1 MSDPLGELEDALA
14 YMFELQETKRQGK
27 YLNPLV
33 EKLKR
38 AIDNYKNDPAN
49 LSALTTAISNAYPV
63 IENYVDSYKVKQ
75 KMKALSGVR
84 AESIN
89 GSQLENSGKDSETE
103 FISWLSLKTGKNFA
117 DLSHDMQV
125 QVLLSEQAEKELR
138 VKLGVHLHIDP
149 DFLFNLAL
157 RSASNFIKLINSRL
171 GFKFEKHQVAK
182 AIYHHGDTM
191 IDDSL
196 EPHEQVDKLIRFLDK
211 KLSPKGYSIEKLL
224 NDPIAK
230 TELEK
235 MQIIQ
240 LYQSLE
246 YKNRQD
252 YGLDQLKPN

>member
-1 MSDPLGELEDALA
+1 MWDPLGELEDALA
-14 YMFELQETKRQGK
+14 YMFELQKTHRQGK

-38 AIDNYKNDPAN
+38 AIDDYKKDPAN
-49 LSALTTAISNAYPV
+49 FSALTTAISNAYPV

-75 KMKALSGVR
+75 KMKALSGVK

-89 GSQLENSGKDSETE
+89 VSECVNSGKDSETE
-103 FISWLSLKTGKNFA
+103 FISWLSSKIGKNFA

-125 QVLLSEQAEKELR
+125 QVLLSEQTEKELR
-138 VKLGVHLHIDP
+138 VKLGVHLHIEP

-157 RSASNFIKLINSRL
+157 RSSSNFIKLINSRL
-171 GFKFEKHQVAK
+171 GFKFEKHQVAR
-182 AIYHHGDTM
+182 AISHHGDTM
-191 IDDSL
+191 IDDTL
-196 EPHEQVDKLIRFLDK
+196 KPHEQVDKLIAFLDK

-240 LYQSLE
+240 LYQSQE
-246 YKNRQD
+246 YRNRQD
-252 YGLDQLKPN
+252 YGLDQPNPN